1 MKQAR
6 ETLHFCKSRNS
17 PGTCTAI
24 KGLNLLPSSSISS
37 FWRYEA
43 SGSSLLKRDPITI
56 SGEINAYDGGSN
68 LSPLLHK
75 YETSIE
81 GSRASASE
89 VSGEVVKLP
98 TVSPIDQSSP
108 ASTLGLELNLEQ
120 QTQRRRLFTLNQIS
134 SAIAAAEG
142 TRLFCSAI
150 IAIFVMLSYL
160 GFPLPGSY
168 IIKSIISFR
177 PLYIVLLTNATIV
190 LTRLTFDKQR
200 DFEWATRDESET
212 PLNGYGWAE

>member
-1 MKQAR
+1 MGRIQ
-6 ETLHFCKSRNS
+6 T
-17 PGTCTAI
+17 
-24 KGLNLLPSSSISS
+24 LPSSASSHDENTSCTGSDPQSQTVIPNDQDLQPHISHQTT
-37 FWRYEA
+37 
-43 SGSSLLKRDPITI
+43 K
-56 SGEINAYDGGSN
+56 INAYDGGSN

-200 DFEWATRDESET
+200 DFEWAARDESET